1 MFRIAIGALLALS
14 LGAGTSSA
22 QITAGGSM
30 GPGSFGGNIFPPFFP
45 ASPRGAIAG
54 PYTVHRPM
62 RLGIYPAHA
71 GFNSA
76 YYRGFGGGFISSRY
90 YVPYYGYGPTSNYND
105 APSVPA
111 PNQMLPPPQRIVELS
126 GESTATLTLEFPA
139 PATVWLNGDL
149 VEGKPEAVRVLT
161 SPAIRASEKFTFQIR
176 ARWERDGQTYE
187 YSREAALGSGD
198 RSKLLVVSG
207 TAVK

>member
-1 MFRIAIGALLALS
+1 MFRIAFAALLALS
-14 LGAGTSSA
+14 LGAGTTSA
-22 QITAGGSM
+22 QFSAGPCMGTGSY
-30 GPGSFGGNIFPPFFP
+30 GGTFCPPVFPGY
-45 ASPRGAIAG
+45 PRGAIAA

-62 RLGIYPAHA
+62 RLGTYPAHL

-76 YYRGFGGGFISSRY
+76 YYGGFGGGFITSRY
-90 YVPYYGYGPTSNYND
+90 YVPFYGYGPTSSYSD
-105 APSVPA
+105 APSAPA
-111 PNQMLPPPQRIVELS
+111 SSPMLPPPQRIVELS

-149 VEGKPEAVRVLT
+149 VEGEPEAVRVLT
-161 SPAIRASEKFTFQIR
+161 SPAIRASEKYAFQIR
-176 ARWERDGQTYE
+176 ARWERDGQTFE
-187 YSREAALGSGD
+187 YTREASLGSGD